1 MGITDKRP
9 ALRGL
14 AMGLALLLC
23 ALGWFSLALPT
34 ALAAGSM
41 AVVATSTTEALEQGG
56 KVRVVVEVTNTGDSP
71 LEDVY
76 VVDPANQLVA
86 DVIEPGASARIE
98 LDTNVSDAQLG
109 KAVPVTVS
117 ASGGVVGRGSFT
129 VDRISRNPDLSFS
142 TSVDKK
148 TAEAGETV
156 VFTYTVKNTG
166 DVTLDSVSVTDS
178 AFGTI
183 GQVSALAVGDSK
195 VFTYTHKMTGDITSS
210 ARADYTAGDKD
221 GSKEASQVGVTLVST
236 GLEIKAE
243 ASETS
248 LDKAGEVNFTVTV
261 TNTGNQTLTNIG
273 VSEQNIGKIDTIGS
287 LAAGKS
293 AKVSK
298 KVEVSKTTTYAFTAS
313 GKDPSGKTVSASSA
327 EVKVELDE
335 QLVLGD
341 GAITLIV
348 TPDPEVLTQAGT
360 VDFEIQV
367 INNSDA
373 QIKDVVISEKNL
385 GKVRTI
391 GNLAV
396 GKETIHYTAEV
407 NKDTDFTFVA
417 TAKDA
422 DGRSVEF
429 TASTVSMRVRPDPSP
444 SESPSPSPSVSPAP
458 QGGSNPVSTLMTVL
472 GIIIVLVIAAVV
484 TLIILS
490 VQEKKAKQARQKRRM
505 SAMASRQDQYDEDD
519 EDEEYEDEEYEDDE
533 PETPDNVSFDTQP
546 LDLQVNPR
554 DRIGYSGSG
563 ADPMAQTQPVPVVQP
578 RPVSQVPKAPIGY
591 NEPVPPQYTQPIPVE
606 SVNQRTEQ
614 PAPAADSPAKPTIQK
629 KKVYRLKKPE

>member
-1 MGITDKRP
+1 MGITNNRP

-14 AMGLALLLC
+14 AIGLALLLC
-23 ALGWFSLALPT
+23 ILGCFGLGLPT
-34 ALAAGSM
+34 ARAAGSM
-41 AVVATSTTEALEQGG
+41 EVVASSTTDAMEKGG
-56 KVRVVVEVTNTGDSP
+56 SVRVVLEVKNTGDSP

-76 VVDPANQLVA
+76 VVDPVNQLVA
-86 DVIEPGASARIE
+86 DVIEPGASKRVE
-98 LDTNVSDAQLG
+98 FDTAVSDSQLG

-117 ASGGVVGRGSFT
+117 ATGGIVGRGSFT
-129 VDRISRNPDLSFS
+129 VQRISRNPNLSFS
-142 TSVDKK
+142 ASVDKES
-148 TAEAGETV
+148 AEAGDTV

-183 GQVSALAVGDSK
+183 GQVSNLAVGDSK
-195 VFTYTHKMTGDITSS
+195 AFTYTHKMAGDITSS
-210 ARADYTAGDKD
+210 ARAEYTAGSQN
-221 GSKEASQVGVTLVST
+221 GAKEASAINVTLVST
-236 GLEIKAE
+236 GLEVKAE
-243 ASETS
+243 ASETA

-287 LAAGKS
+287 LAPGKS

-298 KVEVSKTTTYAFTAS
+298 KVQVAKSTTYVFTAS
-313 GKDPSGKTVSASSA
+313 GKDPSGKTVSASSS
-327 EVKVELDE
+327 ELKVELDA
-335 QLVLGD
+335 QQVLGD

-348 TPDPEVLTQAGT
+348 TPDPAVLTGAGT

-367 INNSDA
+367 INNSDTE
-373 QIKDVVISEKNL
+373 IKDVVISEKNL

-417 TAKDA
+417 TAKNA
-422 DGRSVEF
+422 DGESMEF
-429 TASTVSMRVRPDPSP
+429 TASTVSMLVRPEASP

-458 QGGSNPVSTLMTVL
+458 QGGSNPVSTLVTVL

-484 TLIILS
+484 TLVILS

-505 SAMASRQDQYDEDD
+505 NAVAGRPYDGDDD
-519 EDEEYEDEEYEDDE
+519 EDEEYEDDDYEDAL
-533 PETPDNVSFDTQP
+533 PQQPDNVSFDTQP

-554 DRIGYSGSG
+554 DRVGYSGAG
-563 ADPMAQTQPVPVVQP
+563 ADPMAHTQPIPVVQP

-591 NEPVPPQYTQPIPVE
+591 NEPVPPQYTEPIPVE
-606 SVNQRTEQ
+606 SINQRTEQ
-614 PAPAADSPAKPTIQK
+614 AERSPEPPSKPTIQK